1 METTIIKVAGMSC
14 GGCVSSVTKVLQG
27 LPGVTSASVSLE
39 RGEATVEFESA
50 SVTREALTQ
59 AVEDAGFEA
68 S

>member
-14 GGCVSSVTKVLQG
+14 GVCVNSVTNVLQG
-27 LPGVTSASVSLE
+27 LPGVSSAVVSLE

-50 SVTREALTQ
+50 RVTREALTQ
-59 AVEDAGFEA
+59 AVDDAGFEA

>member
-27 LPGVTSASVSLE
+27 LPGVASATVSLE
-39 RGEATVEFESA
+39 RGEAIVEFESA
-50 SVTREALTQ
+50 SVTRHALAQ

>member
-27 LPGVTSASVSLE
+27 LPGVASATVSLE

-50 SVTREALTQ
+50 SVTRESLKQ